1 MTDNG
6 DLAGYGLKVEHIRF
20 SVGVDVG
27 CVNFEALVKK
37 VSVRVFEVKVL
48 FLPSVINKYFVGRY
62 F

>member
-1 MTDNG
+1 MTDDG
-6 DLAGYGLKVEHIRF
+6 DLAGYDLKVEHIRF

-27 CVNFEALVKK
+27 CVNFEALVKM
-37 VSVRVFEVKVL
+37 VSIRVFEVKV